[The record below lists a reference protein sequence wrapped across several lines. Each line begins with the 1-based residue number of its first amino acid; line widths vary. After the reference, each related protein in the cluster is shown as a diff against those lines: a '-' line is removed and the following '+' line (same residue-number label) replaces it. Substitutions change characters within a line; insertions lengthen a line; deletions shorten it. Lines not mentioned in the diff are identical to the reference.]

1 MKLKRKFTNFKNLS
15 KGNYYF
21 FQLCSSF
28 DLSCKLLKG
37 YLIYRL
43 EKENFELRKQRD
55 SACDERDG
63 LQMQVER
70 RDSDLERLRIEVN
83 SLGSQLQAAVTAKCQ
98 ALSQM
103 EEIRSLEMTLDFKFV
118 YYILHSIHLI
128 FPQIIK
134 NN

>member
-1 MKLKRKFTNFKNLS
+1 M
-15 KGNYYF
+15 
-21 FQLCSSF
+21 
-28 DLSCKLLKG
+28 
-37 YLIYRL
+37 

-55 SACDERDG
+55 LACDERDG
-63 LQMQVER
+63 LQLQVER

-118 YYILHSIHLI
+118 YFIQFILYFYFQHIS
-128 FPQIIK
+128 K
-134 NN
+134 